1 MYATPSKVNKRS
13 HVNKNVR
20 FVQKIL
26 PMSDGD
32 SPELQKP
39 TNIDQN
45 KTTYE
50 RLLIFEGVGYIST
63 LKCFTVF

>member
-1 MYATPSKVNKRS
+1 MYTTPSKVNKCS

-20 FVQKIL
+20 FFQKF
-26 PMSDGD
+26 PQMSDGD

-45 KTTYE
+45 KNTHE

-63 LKCFTVF
+63 LKTPRK